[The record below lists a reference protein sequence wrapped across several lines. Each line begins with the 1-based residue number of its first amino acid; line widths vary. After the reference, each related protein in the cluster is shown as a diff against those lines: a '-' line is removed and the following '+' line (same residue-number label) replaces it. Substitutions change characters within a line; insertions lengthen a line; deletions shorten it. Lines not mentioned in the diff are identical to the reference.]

1 MFGSEVLSDSFPLGI
16 FLVVW
21 LEIDSNILIINN
33 LITCFLL
40 FEIRFK
46 KNVILNVDDHSSGF
60 RNDVD
65 IPERTNYNLSRY

>member
-1 MFGSEVLSDSFPLGI
+1 MFFYYLKFDS
-16 FLVVW
+16 
-21 LEIDSNILIINN
+21 
-33 LITCFLL
+33 
-40 FEIRFK
+40 K